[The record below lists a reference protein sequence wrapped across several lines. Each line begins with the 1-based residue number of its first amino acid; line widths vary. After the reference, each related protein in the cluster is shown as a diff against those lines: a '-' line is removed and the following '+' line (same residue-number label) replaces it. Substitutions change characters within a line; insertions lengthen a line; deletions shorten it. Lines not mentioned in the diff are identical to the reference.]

1 MIYSNPILN
10 SILNNLRSL
19 DMDSLKAQLAYHEK
33 VLSKTSEAR
42 DQAIL
47 RENIRL
53 IRMVIA
59 EKTGGEG

>member
-1 MIYSNPILN
+1 MIYSKSTLDKV
-10 SILNNLRSL
+10 LDNLRSL
-19 DMDSLKAQLAYHEK
+19 GMDSLEAQLAYQQEA
-33 VLSKTSEAR
+33 LSKTSEAR

-59 EKTGGEG
+59 EKTGGEE